1 MIKYLVI
8 LSLFALQWF
17 HDFHVSHTTF
27 HYNETT
33 NSIEITSKVSIEDL
47 EKSLESINSTKLNLG
62 NKNENKSANFFIK
75 NYFSNH
81 LKITINGDDL
91 SYKWVGKE
99 ISNDLHDIYL
109 FFEILNLKSATDIES
124 IKIENSI
131 LLERS
136 KKQSNIVLIELGD
149 KKFNLNFTKDLKQ
162 KILRL

>member
-27 HYNETT
+27 HYNEST

>member
-8 LSLFALQWF
+8 LSLCLLQWF

-81 LKITINGDDL
+81 LKITINGDEL

-109 FFEILNLKSATDIES
+109 FFEILNFKSATDIES

>member
-91 SYKWVGKE
+91 NYKWVGKE

-109 FFEILNLKSATDIES
+109 FFEILNLKSTTDIES

>member
-8 LSLFALQWF
+8 LSLYALQWF

-27 HYNETT
+27 HYNEST

-62 NKNENKSANFFIK
+62 NKNENKSANLFIK

-81 LKITINGDDL
+81 LKITVDGEEL
-91 SYKWVGKE
+91 SYRWVGKE
-99 ISNDLHDIYL
+99 ISKDLHDIYL
-109 FFEILNLKSATDIES
+109 FFEILNFKSVTDIES

>member
-1 MIKYLVI
+1 MIKYLII
-8 LSLFALQWF
+8 LSLHALQLV

-91 SYKWVGKE
+91 NYKWVGKE

-109 FFEILNLKSATDIES
+109 FFEILNFKSATDIES